1 MADYDPTRWTS
12 DRPGYLARVAA
23 SLRLPES
30 DARDV
35 IEELEGHIAD
45 STAALMAD
53 GLSQEQAERNTLA
66 RLGAPDVLAGD
77 LRRARQTSRRMLAAV
92 GGGVWAATRSGT
104 FGLLVGAATALP
116 ALLLVATIVGLFLP
130 SVLFLREPVASA
142 SLIAWAWTIV
152 AFLAAGA
159 ATRRIAVTAR
169 RPIADV
175 RMPAAVLAA
184 VVIGAAVLLIPSM
197 ALDEMSAIVLLAIP
211 LGGVL
216 GALLATER
224 GRPSRWLAPLA
235 ILVIVFG
242 FVVLP
247 LALISAP
254 GTLTATVTEGPM
266 TSVPPG
272 FEAEPAFEYPFS
284 NGPMIHNQDGRY
296 ELEATVG
303 PSNARL
309 RDLRLEVWACAL
321 PCSEPDAERTV
332 LIGDAPASIAN
343 DRLTAAVV
351 MNRYRYSGPIVA
363 QLLGT
368 DEGGV
373 QHTLFGPDVGE
384 AAFVGRVIDWLLAPE
399 PS

>member
-1 MADYDPTRWTS
+1 MIRPAGRRTVPAISHASRRPCASRKATPATS
-12 DRPGYLARVAA
+12 SRSWRATSR
-23 SLRLPES
+23 
-30 DARDV
+30 
-35 IEELEGHIAD
+35 I

-77 LRRARQTSRRMLAAV
+77 LRRARQTSRRMIAAV

-116 ALLLVATIVGLFLP
+116 VMLLIAAIVGLLLP
-130 SVLFLREPVASA
+130 SVSFLFEPVGIATG
-142 SLIAWAWTIV
+142 IAWAWAIA

-175 RMPAAVLAA
+175 RTPAALLAA
-184 VVIGAAVLLIPSM
+184 LVIGAAVLLIPSQ
-197 ALDEMSAIVLLAIP
+197 ALDEVAVIVLLAIP

-235 ILVIVFG
+235 ILVMVFG
-242 FVVLP
+242 FVALP
-247 LALISAP
+247 LAILWAP
-254 GTLTATVTEGPM
+254 PTVTCGPI
-266 TSVPPG
+266 VPSDHPA
-272 FEAEPAFEYPFS
+272 FEAEPAFESPFAD
-284 NGPMIHNQDGRY
+284 GMGMIIQNQDGRY
-296 ELEATVG
+296 ELETTVG
-303 PSNARL
+303 PSIAQW

-363 QLLGT
+363 LLRGT

-373 QHTLFGPDVGE
+373 QHTLFGPDIGK
-384 AAFVGRVIDWLLAPE
+384 AAFVGRVIDWLSAPE
-399 PS
+399 PF